1 MVSQKKQL
9 LFRIIQFKPTDMSFS
24 FKRLVPHILVL
35 IGFVLLSLAYFSP
48 VLQGKKIFQSDIMH
62 YIGMAQQQKDFAKAE
77 GEETYWTN
85 SGFGGMPTYQL
96 GAKYP
101 HNYIKQVD
109 LSLRFLPR
117 PADYLFLYFIG
128 FYILLLSLKVD
139 FKLAALGALAFG
151 FSTYLIIILG
161 VGHNSKAH
169 AIAYMPLVLAGIV
182 LTFQKKYILGFLLTT
197 VALGLELVAN
207 HPQMTYY
214 LLLLVIILG
223 IAYFIDAF
231 RKKVLPH
238 FFKSVG
244 LLSIAA
250 ILALGL
256 NATSLLATQEYVK
269 ESTRGKSDLTINSD
283 GSAKELSSGLN
294 KDYITEYSYGI
305 LETFNLYIPKFMGGG
320 NSEDV
325 GKDSETY
332 KAYINVGAS
341 PIEALEAS
349 RNAPMYWGQQPIVEA
364 PAYVG
369 AVIIFLFVLGL
380 FLVKGRLKWWLVG
393 GIVVSLLLSYG
404 KNLGFLTD
412 FFIDYVPLYN
422 KFRAVSSIQ
431 VILELCIPVLGIFA
445 LVRLFNDF
453 QKDEEK
459 LQALKYTL
467 GITAGLAIIFL
478 LFRSALF
485 DFEGLRDDQ
494 YIEAYGEPFM
504 NAIIEDR
511 KALFTEDTLRT
522 LVLVLLSAGTI
533 FLFLKKKISQNL
545 TIIVFAVLLL
555 FDLVSVDRQYVNNDN
570 FTSALR
576 VDKPYQVNAA
586 DKEILKDKEHFRVLD
601 MSSEGQR
608 KPGRASYF
616 HNSLLGYH
624 AAKLGRYNDLL
635 DFYVYENNL
644 NVLNMLNTKY
654 IIAQDENGIFPYTNP
669 DANGNAW
676 FISRLKIVT
685 DANKEIKALDSL
697 DTKTVAVI
705 RDELVSENDLKQ
717 NYSIDSKASIQL
729 KEVKPNYLKYESR
742 NLYDGLAVFSE
753 IYYEQGW
760 NAYLNGNLVPHFR
773 VNYVLR
779 ALEIPKGNHTVEFKF
794 EPKVVETG
802 SKVALASSV
811 ILGLLLLL
819 GLFYEIKRR
828 QTES

>member
-1 MVSQKKQL
+1 
-9 LFRIIQFKPTDMSFS
+9 MSFS
-24 FKRLVPHILVL
+24 FKRFLPHILVI
-35 IGFVLLSLAYFSP
+35 IGFVVLSLAYFSP

-62 YIGMAQQQKDFAKAE
+62 YIGMAQQQKEFAKAT

-85 SGFGGMPTYQL
+85 SAFGGMPTYQL
-96 GAKYP
+96 GAQYP
-101 HNYIKQVD
+101 HNYIKKLD
-109 LSLRFLPR
+109 LALRFLPR

-169 AIAYMPLVLAGIV
+169 AIAYMPLVLAGII
-182 LTFQKKYILGFLLTT
+182 LTFRKRYILGFLLTT
-197 VALGLELVAN
+197 VALGLEIVTN
-207 HPQMTYY
+207 HFQMTYY
-214 LLLLVIILG
+214 LLLLVIVLG
-223 IAYFIDAF
+223 IAYLVDAY
-231 RKKVLPH
+231 RKKLLPH

-250 ILALGL
+250 ILAVGL
-256 NATSLLATQEYVK
+256 NATNIMATQEYVK
-269 ESTRGKSDLTINSD
+269 ESTRGKSELTINPD
-283 GSAKELSSGLN
+283 GSPKEVTTGLN

-320 NSEDV
+320 NTEDV

-332 KAYINVGAS
+332 KAYINLGAS
-341 PIEALEAS
+341 PIDALEGS

-393 GIVVSLLLSYG
+393 GTILSLLLSYG

-459 LQALKYTL
+459 LKALKYTV
-467 GITAGLAIIFL
+467 GITSGLALLFL
-478 LFRSALF
+478 LFKSTLF

-494 YIEAYGEPFM
+494 YIQAYGQPFM
-504 NAIIEDR
+504 DAVIEDR
-511 KALFTEDTLRT
+511 KALFTTDTIRT
-522 LVLVLLSAGTI
+522 LILVLLSAGAVY
-533 FLFLKKKISQNL
+533 FFLKKKLSENL
-545 TIIVFAVLLL
+545 TVVVFAVLLL
-555 FDLVSVDRQYVNNDN
+555 FDLVSIDRQYVNNDN
-570 FTSALR
+570 FSSALS
-576 VDKPYQVNAA
+576 VDKPYQANAA
-586 DKEILKDKEHFRVLD
+586 DKEILKDKGHFRVLD
-601 MSSEGQR
+601 MSSEGQS
-608 KPGRASYF
+608 KPGRAAYF
-616 HNSLLGYH
+616 HNSLFGYH
-624 AAKLGRYNDLL
+624 AAKLGRVNDLL
-635 DFYVYENNL
+635 EFHVYKNNM

-654 IIAQDENGIFPYTNP
+654 IIAEEQGQIFPYTNT

-676 FISRLKIVT
+676 FVSKLRKVK
-685 DANKEIKALDSL
+685 NPEEEILALDSL
-697 DTKTVAVI
+697 NTKTEAVS
-705 RDELVSENDLKQ
+705 RMYRDLKTQ
-717 NYSIDSKASIQL
+717 TFKVDSTANIQL
-729 KEVKPNYLKYESR
+729 KEFKPNYLKYVSN
-742 NLYDGLAVFSE
+742 NLNDGFAVFSE
-753 IYYEQGW
+753 IYYGNGW
-760 NAYLNGNLVPHFR
+760 KTYLDGELVDHIC

-779 ALEIPKGNHTVEFKF
+779 GMGIPKGNHTIEFKF
-794 EPKVVETG
+794 EPQVVKTG
-802 SKVALASSV
+802 SSIALASSAV
-811 ILGLLLLL
+811 FGILLLL
-819 GLFYEIKRR
+819 GIFYEVKR
-828 QTES
+828 QKLKD